1 MSSRYSRQELVIGSK
16 AQAQLEKAR
25 VVVVGLGALGSVASD
40 LFARAGIGSL
50 SLIDRDVVE
59 LSNLQRQTLYSEE
72 DVGKPKSECAKSK
85 LRQIN
90 SKIILTSHIT
100 DLNHQNIDSL
110 LKDNDLIMDCTDNL
124 YTRFLINEFSR
135 KTEIP
140 WVYSAVIKDHGN
152 VLTIT
157 KDTPCLRC
165 VFGEPESV
173 ETCDTI
179 GVLNTITNAIA
190 SIAVNEAIKILS
202 NQFTEQDL
210 VNLNITTLRLTKIT
224 PEYGSDCPA
233 CNANYEYLSG
243 KKEPR
248 IKEICAGSFQ
258 FYFEHIDIK
267 ELATKLNK
275 LGKTVEGKN
284 YIFFENLSV
293 FDNGRIFVKADS
305 LEQAKSTI
313 SRYIGN

>member
-59 LSNLQRQTLYSEE
+59 LSNLQRQTLYCEE
-72 DVGKPKSECAKSK
+72 DVGKPKAECAKSK

-100 DLNHQNIDSL
+100 DLNHQNIESL
-110 LKDNDLIMDCTDNL
+110 LIDNDLILDCTDNL

-135 KTEIP
+135 KTGIP

-152 VLTIT
+152 VLAIT

-165 VFGEPESV
+165 VFGEPETI

-190 SIAVNEAIKILS
+190 SIAVNESIKILT
-202 NQFTEQDL
+202 NQFTGQDL
-210 VNLNITTLRLTKIT
+210 VNLNINTLRLTKIT

-233 CNANYEYLSG
+233 CKGNNEYLSG

-248 IKEICAGSFQ
+248 IQEICAGSFQ

-284 YIFFENLSV
+284 YIFFENMSV

-305 LEQAKSTI
+305 LEQAKSAI
-313 SRYIGN
+313 SKYIGN